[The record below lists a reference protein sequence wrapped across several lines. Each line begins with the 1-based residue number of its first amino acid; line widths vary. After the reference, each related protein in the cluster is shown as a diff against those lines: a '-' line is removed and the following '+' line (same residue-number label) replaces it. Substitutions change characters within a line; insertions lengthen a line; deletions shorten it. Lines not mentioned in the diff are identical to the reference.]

1 LEADL
6 LDRIL
11 QEIRERKP
19 ASRAAFE
26 ESQRLQRA
34 LAALEPGSGE
44 SPGTPTSQTWWWWWC
59 DCSPPAARIT
69 WAGAATSVMQ
79 PSSSPGLSVRAEG
92 GSSIRGGASAVA
104 RSTLSVL
111 AAEGCKGRA
120 GRFDRQRMQ
129 AFADRLG

>member
-34 LAALEPGSGE
+34 VAALESGSGD
-44 SPGTPTSQTWWWWWC
+44 SPGTPTSRTWWC

-69 WAGAATSVMQ
+69 WAGATTSVMQ

-92 GSSIRGGASAVA
+92 GSTIRAGASAVA